1 MVNITLHFACFN
13 DKNEKTF
20 VCTTLELQCLESL
33 VFLHAGLCNS
43 LWSLEVSLAGCGA
56 GQHKS
61 ICFASVRNWVWI
73 PGTNRW
79 LCTPVTLPLRGR
91 GRCIP
96 GTSWSTRRPEM
107 MRLCLKAVRPRTMKG
122 DKDRLSLACVHMH
135 KGSASS
141 HSHTA
146 RPYYIST
153 YERHFKNNTDRTEVN
168 ECRSKW

>member
-96 GTSWSTRRPEM
+96 GTSWSTRRPENGET
-107 MRLCLKAVRPRTMKG
+107 LSQGSKAKNDEGRQRPPFSGMCAHAQGQCIFT
-122 DKDRLSLACVHMH
+122 LT
-135 KGSASS
+135 
-141 HSHTA
+141 HSEALLYLHIWETL
-146 RPYYIST
+146 
-153 YERHFKNNTDRTEVN
+153 
-168 ECRSKW
+168 